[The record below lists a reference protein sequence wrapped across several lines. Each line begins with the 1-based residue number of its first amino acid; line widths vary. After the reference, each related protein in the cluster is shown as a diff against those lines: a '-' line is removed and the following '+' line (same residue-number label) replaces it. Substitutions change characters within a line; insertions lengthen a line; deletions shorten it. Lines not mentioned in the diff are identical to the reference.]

1 VDPINPFSNFIRLLR
16 ESSKK
21 SSTGELQQRPAAGS
35 SGSDQAAAITPAS
48 RAQSLKNSL
57 QSRVRAVGPW
67 NRQRAREVFVEQIL
81 LRELGP
87 DIANDT
93 AFAEL
98 VDRVSVLIGEQPGI
112 SARLD
117 QLLRELA
124 A

>member
-21 SSTGELQQRPAAGS
+21 SSTGEVQQRPAAGG
-35 SGSDQAAAITPAS
+35 SGTGESAPVAPAAAA
-48 RAQSLKNSL
+48 KSL
-57 QSRVRAVGPW
+57 QDSLHSRVRALGPW

-87 DIANDT
+87 EIANDS
-93 AFAEL
+93 AFVEL
-98 VDRVSVLIGEQPGI
+98 VDRLSTLIGEQRGI
-112 SARLD
+112 SDRLD
-117 QLLRELA
+117 QLLRDLA

>member
-21 SSTGELQQRPAAGS
+21 SSTGEVQRRPAAGS
-35 SGSDQAAAITPAS
+35 SGTDQAAAVTPAA
-48 RAQSLKNSL
+48 RAQSLQTSL
-57 QSRVRAVGPW
+57 QSRVRAMGPW
-67 NRQRAREVFVEQIL
+67 NRQRAREMFVEQML

-87 DIANDT
+87 EIANDA
-93 AFAEL
+93 AFVEL
-98 VDRVSVLIGEQPGI
+98 VDRVSALIGEQRGI
-112 SARLD
+112 SDRLD

>member
-21 SSTGELQQRPAAGS
+21 SPTGEVQQRPAAGS
-35 SGSDQAAAITPAS
+35 SGSDRAAAVTPAA
-48 RAQSLKNSL
+48 RAQSLQTSL
-57 QSRVRAVGPW
+57 QSRVKAVGPW

-87 DIANDT
+87 DIGNDA
-93 AFAEL
+93 AFVEL
-98 VDRVSVLIGEQPGI
+98 VDRVSALIGEQAGI
-112 SARLD
+112 SERLD

>member
-21 SSTGELQQRPAAGS
+21 SSTGEVQQRPAAGS
-35 SGSDQAAAITPAS
+35 SGADQAAAVTPAA
-48 RAQSLKNSL
+48 RAQSLQTSL
-57 QSRVRAVGPW
+57 QSRVKAVGPW

-81 LRELGP
+81 LRELGA
-87 DIANDT
+87 DIGNDT
-93 AFAEL
+93 AFVEL
-98 VDRVSVLIGEQPGI
+98 VDRVSALIGEQAGI
-112 SARLD
+112 SERLD

>member
-21 SSTGELQQRPAAGS
+21 SSTGEVQQRPAAGS
-35 SGSDQAAAITPAS
+35 SSADQAAAVSPAA
-48 RAQSLKNSL
+48 RAQSLQSSL
-57 QSRVRAVGPW
+57 QSRVRAIGPW

-87 DIANDT
+87 DLANDT
-93 AFAEL
+93 SFVEL
-98 VDRVSVLIGEQPGI
+98 VDRVSTLIGEQPAI